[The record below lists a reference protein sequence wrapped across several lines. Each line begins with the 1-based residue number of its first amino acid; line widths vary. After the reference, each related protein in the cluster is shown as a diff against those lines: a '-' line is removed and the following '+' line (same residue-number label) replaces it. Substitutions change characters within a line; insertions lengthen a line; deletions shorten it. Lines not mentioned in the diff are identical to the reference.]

1 MAETLH
7 QGATAQTA
15 RAVCVVVHGR
25 GQTQQDMIDMI
36 LSRLE
41 VADVHYVLPKSE
53 GEAWYDAK
61 AVDPL
66 EEGTTRQLDAALD
79 AIGNCIDAARQ
90 DGLPLVLIG
99 FSQGACMAAEWLMRG
114 GKVTSAALLTACRV
128 GAVQDD
134 LVRADLAGLPVYT
147 TNGDDDPWIPLWAH
161 RKLVGELSECG
172 ARLRMDIFPGRGH
185 EVSDVEIETL
195 SEMLEAA
202 VAGQRALE
210 AAS

>member
-7 QGATAQTA
+7 HGAAA
-15 RAVCVVVHGR
+15 EAAKAVCVVVHGR
-25 GQTQQDMIDMI
+25 GQTQQDMMDMI
-36 LSRLE
+36 VSRL
-41 VADVHYVLPKSE
+41 DVPGIRYVLPKSE

-66 EEGTTRQLDAALD
+66 TDDTTRQLDAALH
-79 AIGNCIDAARQ
+79 AVGTCIEAARQ
-90 DGLPLVLIG
+90 EGLPLVLIG

-114 GKVTSAALLTACRV
+114 GRVTSAALLTACRV

-134 LVRADLAGLPVYT
+134 LVRAGLSGLPVYT
-147 TNGDDDPWIPLWAH
+147 TNGDNDPWIPLWAH

-185 EVSDVEIETL
+185 EVSEAEIETL
-195 SEMLEAA
+195 SGLLDAA
-202 VAGQRALE
+202 VAGRTALE
-210 AAS
+210 PVA

>member
-7 QGATAQTA
+7 QGAAAETA

-25 GQTQQDMIDMI
+25 GQTQQDMVDMI
-36 LSRLE
+36 VSRLN
-41 VADVHYVLPKSE
+41 VADVRYVLPKSE

-66 EEGTTRQLDAALD
+66 EEETTRQLDTALA
-79 AIGNCIDAARQ
+79 AIGTCIDKARQ
-90 DGLPLVLIG
+90 EGLPLVLIG

-134 LVRADLAGLPVYT
+134 LVRADLSGLPVYT

-185 EVSDVEIETL
+185 EISDTEIETL
-195 SEMLEAA
+195 SGMLEAA
-202 VAGQRALE
+202 IAGRRALE
-210 AAS
+210 VSA

>member
-7 QGATAQTA
+7 HGAATETAK
-15 RAVCVVVHGR
+15 AVCVVVHGR

-36 LSRLE
+36 VSRLD
-41 VADVHYVLPKSE
+41 VANVRYVLPKSQ

-66 EEGTTRQLDAALD
+66 VEDTTRQLAAALD
-79 AIGNCIDAARQ
+79 AVGTCIDGARQ
-90 DGLPLVLIG
+90 EGLPLVLIG

-114 GKVTSAALLTACRV
+114 GKATSAALLTACRV

-134 LVRADLAGLPVYT
+134 LERADLSGLPVYT
-147 TNGDDDPWIPLWAH
+147 TNGDEDPWIPLWAH
-161 RKLVGELSECG
+161 RKLVGELSESG

-185 EVSDVEIETL
+185 EVNSTEIETL
-195 SEMLEAA
+195 SGMLEAA
-202 VAGQRALE
+202 IAGHKALE
-210 AAS
+210 AAA